1 MSSTQL
7 QQLRAQKVDHELEQ
21 VYYFIAEYS
30 PRQQIQNADDI
41 INYLA
46 DLKTVNSK
54 KKKNIAMQIL
64 EKAQEK
70 YDSQVVELNGEELF
84 NIVKELYQNYE
95 HCSSN
100 DSEEKARLNNFN
112 YFERQELYQL
122 NNSDEESNEDEDGN
136 VVNRIEDVF
145 IQPND
150 FIFENT
156 GNIRDHYRIGQI
168 IG

>member
-1 MSSTQL
+1 M
-7 QQLRAQKVDHELEQ
+7 
-21 VYYFIAEYS
+21 
-30 PRQQIQNADDI
+30 
-41 INYLA
+41 
-46 DLKTVNSK
+46 
-54 KKKNIAMQIL
+54 
-64 EKAQEK
+64 
-70 YDSQVVELNGEELF
+70 
-84 NIVKELYQNYE
+84 
-95 HCSSN
+95 
-100 DSEEKARLNNFN
+100 
-112 YFERQELYQL
+112 

>member
-1 MSSTQL
+1 MSSTQP

-95 HCSSN
+95 HC
-100 DSEEKARLNNFN
+100 RPMIP
-112 YFERQELYQL
+112 RRRP
-122 NNSDEESNEDEDGN
+122 G
-136 VVNRIEDVF
+136 
-145 IQPND
+145 
-150 FIFENT
+150 
-156 GNIRDHYRIGQI
+156 
-168 IG
+168 